1 MNILVFYWRT
11 YIKMN
16 NSFYNQLLK
25 QRLHQGIRKL
35 GIFGLL
41 ILFGV
46 AHAVQVTG
54 LVYPLHDLVLSAS
67 VSGVVLVKNVLPGQK
82 VAARQLLV
90 SLDDRMQS
98 IEVERR
104 KVILN
109 DHSELDSEKGKSALV
124 KSLLDAAQ
132 NVYDKTGSI
141 STDELTRLK
150 AEYVV
155 SKGKYGQLLAQKQR
169 EEVEYR
175 GAEKDRTLR
184 HVYAPV
190 VGVITKLS
198 LEPGEYAKQG
208 EPLVHMVDAG
218 TCIIKFAI
226 PLKDSTNV
234 HMGSQIPVTLLEENG
249 EKNIIGKISFISPVA
264 DPASGLVEAKIT
276 FNNAILKVK
285 PGIKAIM
292 TLDSKLANH

>member
-1 MNILVFYWRT
+1 MTIYF
-11 YIKMN
+11 
-16 NSFYNQLLK
+16 LK
-25 QRLHQGIRKL
+25 KSTEQRLRIVIGGL
-35 GIFGLL
+35 GFIGLL
-41 ILFGV
+41 LTCGYV
-46 AHAVQVTG
+46 QAVQVTG

-67 VSGVVLVKNVLPGQK
+67 VSGIVLVKNVLPGQA
-82 VAARQLLV
+82 VVARQLLV

-104 KVILN
+104 KIIMN
-109 DHSELDSEKGKSALV
+109 DHSELNSEKGKSMLI
-124 KSLLDAAQ
+124 KNLLDSAQ
-132 NVYDKTGSI
+132 NVYDRTGSI

-150 AEYVV
+150 AEYLI
-155 SKGKYGQLLAQKQR
+155 SNGKYEQLIAQKQR

-190 VGVITKLS
+190 AGVITKIS

-208 EPLVHMVDAG
+208 EPLVHMVDAD
-218 TCIIKFAI
+218 TCVIKFAI
-226 PLKDSTNV
+226 PLKDTTNV
-234 HMGSQIPVTLLEENG
+234 RVGSPIPVTLLEENS
-249 EKNIIGKISFISPVA
+249 EKKIIGKISFISPVA

-276 FNNAILKVK
+276 FNNAVLKVK

-292 TLDSKLANH
+292 TFDSKPAYQ